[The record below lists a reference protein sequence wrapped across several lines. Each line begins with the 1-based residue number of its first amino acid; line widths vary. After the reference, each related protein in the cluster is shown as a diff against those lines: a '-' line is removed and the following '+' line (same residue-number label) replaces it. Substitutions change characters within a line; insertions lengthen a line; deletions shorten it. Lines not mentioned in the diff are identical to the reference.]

1 VDSLFVLFSL
11 LFARLRGF
19 GDREWLCKV
28 VVLEMIGK
36 EMEQRGLVLDLK
48 EILDLMVCQLT
59 KMKKVLVD
67 LKVVVQQ

>member
-1 VDSLFVLFSL
+1 
-11 LFARLRGF
+11 
-19 GDREWLCKV
+19 
-28 VVLEMIGK
+28 
-36 EMEQRGLVLDLK
+36 MEQRGLVLDLK